1 MRRAGNISEDAVPMQ
16 RRNVAVAR
24 LFGYNQIMVDPSM
37 PWSLKGIS
45 EEAREYAK
53 QSADDSRT
61 PVGAWLSAVIRSAA
75 THEGRGNIVSEPAVS
90 DLHAAAEPTPPADIR
105 DTGTRSM
112 GSTIERAAQIVD
124 DFGFEPE
131 GPARDADLIDDPVL
145 LQAELMALERRLMAS
160 EANTQDNI
168 SPLLEEIE
176 RIKNRLSALNKH

>member
-1 MRRAGNISEDAVPMQ
+1 
-16 RRNVAVAR
+16 
-24 LFGYNQIMVDPSM
+24 
-37 PWSLKGIS
+37 
-45 EEAREYAK
+45 
-53 QSADDSRT
+53 
-61 PVGAWLSAVIRSAA
+61 
-75 THEGRGNIVSEPAVS
+75 
-90 DLHAAAEPTPPADIR
+90 
-105 DTGTRSM
+105 M